1 MFGNYFEEK
10 RSRGVFTEPEFDVLI
25 EPEPQVPA
33 KTIPT
38 IKKEPKQASVIDQAI
53 AIKQARN
60 SGLSDKQVEAV
71 GEISKIEGGADFVS
85 RNLPSTG
92 KPSTYAQTAPPAD
105 VLSSMANGLANTFVG
120 FNAGRK
126 QLTAQLFGNL
136 NDKEAEAIRQWQR
149 ENEVQVNDATKRIM
163 NESLYD
169 NGEVNWTKF
178 GYGMG
183 NAMGSAAISI
193 GAAVALA
200 PFGVGAV
207 AAGAAG
213 AAASYPMIFNST
225 FNSAMDAGY
234 SAEDAAKFAHQ
245 VSVPISLIEIFP
257 LAKIGRTLAPRTI
270 ADLTEKFL
278 VSSMKD
284 SSGKIASKIAKDGL
298 TEDLLLG
305 AYKSVKNGVRDRLL
319 VNGGVLAENSLLEGG
334 TEVIQNYM
342 ERYGEVLFD
351 KNNPGKGR
359 FGTTMDDVTGKKQLY
374 SAMEDGLFGFMGGGA
389 VSSLSVMRPT
399 YEMGVYNTLAKADQK
414 GKFDKGLA
422 SIIGSVEQSVADGK
436 LNEQQAQSAIESI
449 NQVAASYKKIGQGI
463 DDPKIKAAVY
473 YGIKTKDSINAEI
486 QKLTAKKEQVAQQ
499 IASGEIDPD
508 VASFE
513 DQAIDRLVEKK
524 NKQMAVTS
532 DWLKETTGQIY
543 ANRINAGNA
552 QVANVD
558 EFVDEVADGARQVKD
573 SQSFWKKAMG
583 FTPNFA
589 STRIRNLSDSLNEI
603 NKQYEA
609 QEGIFSK
616 EALKDSNLDSDF
628 DVFER
633 ASKIIDD
640 EVPTKGNF
648 VTDGEGNYAMEVEV
662 DTEGGKKKMY
672 RPIAKSEYYSERL
685 KEIFSANKMYDTIA
699 GKIAIGQALDAKQQ
713 EVYRDFK
720 PDIDE
725 VVAAKK
731 QKFDETVS
739 SSILNYFT
747 TGNLKLEKEGPLLPF
762 DSAVNQGVTDG
773 MAQMKV
779 LSLSLKKA
787 KEAGDAKAIA
797 KLKKDN
803 PNLGSTID
811 YLQNNEDILEQLSKK
826 EPKEKK
832 SKKKP
837 AERTEAKKAEVKK
850 EVETNLGKDGT
861 QQVKAEPLSGDSPTK
876 ATANESTGNPDT
888 ATLGVAVEKADVA
901 LETANDVKPAS
912 NGEYSADDIQ
922 KLGDAI
928 GEVLNSSDEVDAK
941 EPGNA
946 DSDGG
951 AAQSGEN
958 GQRIILGQDE
968 ELNNFIEV
976 VAKVFPTISIEVVP
990 DAEWNNIEILRP
1002 DANGAFVGNK
1012 VYIREDGGNMKGVL
1026 LQELGHVFVAAVEKS
1041 APKLYRD
1048 ALKAI
1053 EGTEYYQKVEKRYG
1067 LEGDAAAREALGWA
1081 IQDKAEQIIDETKKA
1096 DMKNLLDRILTSVKR
1111 SIKNLIKNFDP
1122 NNEKMTLDLFTR
1134 QAAEVVLGNSSDE
1147 EMTKYLNE
1155 FRPDP
1160 NKPAEYSLYGNFQ
1173 ATNYQASQLGVSQS
1187 GQTLT
1192 PMQTHLNWQDINSV
1206 ITGRTRNQTPAS
1218 VERRFINTFEP
1229 LLSHPKAT
1237 RWTQLTSADLSS
1249 PEAMTMYDEIANRQ
1263 PLTNDSAKL
1272 LRTLE
1277 KDLKKYNKWV
1287 IGSHAKVI
1295 DATTG
1300 QEQYAYIDHVYESE
1314 LVNKNVNTLKGA
1326 NTGFWGKI
1334 NQFFLS
1340 DYFTNLFGYSSVA
1353 EFLGGDSGMLS
1364 GVNGLMRKRN
1374 NDAATFAKAADSDII
1389 KFKEKLKGVF
1399 GLKVAEDYFNTKVT
1413 IDAFNNMDGNPQQ
1426 VSMEIPLGMAADI
1439 LVNYQTQS
1447 KNAPG
1452 GVLDRTH
1459 SSMYYNPAISGRGA
1473 QVPINGKVVYRG
1485 ITQQIEDNEYNLLF
1499 DDTQLAQ
1506 LEALFAP
1513 GTQYEFLIKD
1523 SFDFYSGTAGVN
1535 GTPRFDMVNDVYI
1548 NVKGESLQKL
1558 PNGQYAPTRA
1568 YADSSN
1574 ASHRTMG
1581 AAYDDVSFIK
1591 PRTDLPGR
1599 LQGSGDVLRA
1609 MESYNRRAQ
1618 NFIRNA
1624 ESAESLL
1631 SYTRR
1636 VKDKWNNKEMRQK
1649 LNWLDDFRD
1658 DLDSYEQK
1666 RIIQGQEDKILFGYR
1681 KLMSNFAKSVF
1692 AFNLANPVKQAVGYL
1707 SGYGLGIVENKYLDK
1722 YRGFVANNT
1731 RKSFRGYLQDE
1742 NNSAYAEVY
1751 REIREIQSYDKL
1763 SDVYLR
1769 LEDSV
1774 ATTQGIPMGN
1784 IYSAYSSGEKGA
1796 AIKQFFAQSYD
1807 DVVERGLR
1815 PMRFSDK
1822 VPIVAFY
1829 KAAKDQVRDMAASGQ
1844 LLDTN
1849 GNAVAFESNGRM
1861 TPEAEDLVG
1870 RKVTELVYKTTN
1882 MYMLNDKTGLQRSF
1896 GVFQETIG
1904 LFSSQPQKI
1913 FNLFLQNLFS
1923 AARGNFQDPATTKL
1937 LQSSAWHSIF
1947 VSSATTA
1954 AITVSYQILRN
1965 GMYEDDDDMYK
1976 DFATEMGKNIIGI
1989 APSIGTEALVGL
2001 ISIFDSRKS
2010 VDSLGQN
2017 PVMEQITKMI
2027 VGLNSY
2033 KESLSEDGQMRE
2045 RLEDKAIGE
2054 FVTGLGAIS
2063 GTPSIFPKILRN
2075 LMEEKQ

>member
-25 EPEPQVPA
+25 EPEPQAPA
-33 KTIPT
+33 KNIPT
-38 IKKEPKQASVIDQAI
+38 IKKEPKQTSVIEQAI
-53 AIKQARN
+53 AMKQARN
-60 SGLSDKQVEAV
+60 SGLNDKEVEAV
-71 GEISKIEGGADFVS
+71 GEISKIEGGADFAS

-105 VLSSMANGLANTFVG
+105 VLSSLANGLANTFVS

-183 NAMGSAAISI
+183 NAVGSAAISI

-270 ADLTEKFL
+270 ADLTEKFFL
-278 VSSMKD
+278 SSMKD

-319 VNGGVLAENSLLEGG
+319 VNGGILAENSLLEGG
-334 TEVIQNYM
+334 VEFIQNYM
-342 ERYGEVLFD
+342 ERSGEVLFD
-351 KNNPGKGR
+351 RNNPGKGR
-359 FGTTMDDVTGKKQLY
+359 FGTTAEDLLGKKQLY
-374 SAMEDGLFGFMGGGA
+374 AAMENGLFGFLGGGA
-389 VSSLSVMRPT
+389 VSSLSVMRPN
-399 YEMGVYNTLAKADQK
+399 YEMGIYNTLAKADQR
-414 GKFDKGLA
+414 GKFDRGLE
-422 SIIGSVEQSVADGK
+422 SLIGSVEQNLQEGK

-486 QKLTAKKEQVAQQ
+486 QKLTAKKEQVVEQ

-513 DQAIDRLVEKK
+513 DQAIDGLIQKK

-543 ANRINAGNA
+543 ANRINAANA
-552 QVANVD
+552 KNANTD
-558 EFVDEVADGARQVKD
+558 EFIDEVADGARQVKD
-573 SQSFWKKAMG
+573 SQSFWKRAMG
-583 FTPNFA
+583 FTPEFA
-589 STRIRNLSDSLNEI
+589 SMRIRNLKQSLDEI
-603 NKQYEA
+603 EAQHQA
-609 QEGIFSK
+609 QEGIFSQN
-616 EALKDSNLDSDF
+616 ALKDSNLESDF

-633 ASKIIDD
+633 ATKIIDD
-640 EVPTKGNF
+640 EVPTKGSF
-648 VTDGEGNYAMEVEV
+648 VTDGEGNYAVEVEV
-662 DTEGGKKKMY
+662 DSDQGRRKMY
-672 RPIAKSEYYSERL
+672 RPIAKSDYYNERL
-685 KEIFSANKMYDTIA
+685 KEIFSANKMFDTIA
-699 GKIAIGQALDAKQQ
+699 GKLATGQALDAKQQ
-713 EVYRDFK
+713 EVYDGFG

-725 VVAAKK
+725 VVAVKK

-739 SSILNYFT
+739 SSILDYFT

-762 DSAVNQGVTDG
+762 DRAVNQGITDG

-787 KEAGDAKAIA
+787 KDSGDTKTVA
-797 KLKKDN
+797 KLKKEN

-861 QQVKAEPLSGDSPTK
+861 QQVKAEPLPEDPSTK
-876 ATANESTGNPDT
+876 TGSNESVGNADT
-888 ATLGVAVEKADVA
+888 ATLELAVEKADIA
-901 LETANDVKPAS
+901 IKAADDVKPTS
-912 NGEYSADDIQ
+912 GGEFSANDLQ

-928 GEVLNSSDEVDAK
+928 GKVIVASDEVDAK
-941 EPGNA
+941 EPGNTN
-946 DSDGG
+946 SDGG
-951 AAQSGEN
+951 TTESGEN
-958 GQRIILGQDE
+958 SQRIVLGQDE

-1002 DANGAFVGNK
+1002 DANGAFIGNK
-1012 VYIREDGGNMKGVL
+1012 VYVREDGGNMRGVL
-1026 LQELGHVFVAAVEKS
+1026 LQELGHVFVAAVEKA
-1041 APKLYRD
+1041 APKLYKD
-1048 ALKAI
+1048 ALKSI
-1053 EGTEYYQKVEKRYG
+1053 KDTEYYKKVEERYG
-1067 LEGDAAAREALGWA
+1067 LTDDAAAREALGWA
-1081 IQDKAEQIIDETKKA
+1081 IQDRAEQIADKNKKT
-1096 DMKNLLDRILTSVKR
+1096 DVTGLISRILNSIKR

-1122 NNEKMTLDLFTR
+1122 NDEKITLDLFTQ
-1134 QAAEVVLGNSSDE
+1134 QAAEIVLGGNADE
-1147 EMTKYLNE
+1147 VMTKYLNDY
-1155 FRPDP
+1155 RPDP
-1160 NKPAEYSLYGNFQ
+1160 DKPAEWSLYGNFR

-1187 GQTLT
+1187 GQALT

-1206 ITGRTRNQTPAS
+1206 LTGRTRNQTPAS
-1218 VERRFINTFEP
+1218 VERRFMNTFEP
-1229 LLSHPKAT
+1229 LLSHPKST

-1295 DATTG
+1295 DAVTG

-1314 LVNKNVNTLKGA
+1314 LVNRNVNTLKSA
-1326 NTGFWGKI
+1326 NSGFWGKI

-1340 DYFTNLFGYSSVA
+1340 DYFTNLFGYGSVA

-1364 GVNGLMRKRN
+1364 GINGLMRKRN
-1374 NDAATFAKAADSDII
+1374 NDAATFAKAADADIVT
-1389 KFKEKLKGVF
+1389 FKDKLKGVF

-1413 IDAFNNMDGNPQQ
+1413 IDAFNNMDGNPKQ

-1439 LVNYQTQS
+1439 LVNYQTQY

-1452 GVLDRTH
+1452 GIADRTH
-1459 SSMYYNPAISGRGA
+1459 SSMYYNPALAGRGA

-1485 ITQQIEDNEYNLLF
+1485 ITQKIEDNEYNLLF
-1499 DDTQLAQ
+1499 DDAQLAQ
-1506 LEALFAP
+1506 LEAMFAP
-1513 GTQYEFLIKD
+1513 GTQYKFLVKD

-1535 GTPRFDMVNDVYI
+1535 ATPRFDMVNDVYI

-1558 PNGQYAPTRA
+1558 PDGQYAPTRA

-1692 AFNLANPVKQAVGYL
+1692 AFNLANPVKQAVGYI

-1722 YRGFVANNT
+1722 YRGFVMTNT
-1731 RKSFRGYLQDE
+1731 RKSFRGYFQNE
-1742 NNSAYAEVY
+1742 SNPAYADIY
-1751 REIREIQSYDKL
+1751 NEIREIQSYDKL

-1829 KAAKDQVRDMAASGQ
+1829 KAAKDQVSDMAAAGQ

-1849 GNAVAFESNGRM
+1849 GNAVAFENNGRM

-1937 LQSSAWHSIF
+1937 LQSSAWSSIF

-1954 AITVSYQILRN
+1954 SITVAYQILRN

-1976 DFATEMGKNIIGI
+1976 DFAAEMGKNIIGI
-1989 APSIGTEALVGL
+1989 APSIGTEALFGL

-2033 KESLSEDGQMRE
+2033 KESLSEDGQMQE

-2075 LMEEKQ
+2075 LMEEK